1 MDYNKSKEVV
11 SMLNFEDEC
20 FYQHNEIS
28 FSQYKY
34 NKDRK
39 SIEHTHDFFEIA
51 YVADGCGKHIV
62 NGKSFD
68 ISKGDYIIIDSSA
81 SHYYTGEIEIRNLL
95 FRPRFLDKT
104 YKNIRTIQEMYQT
117 LMFNNTNRIA
127 PVDPIYC
134 VFKDTN
140 DILDK
145 IMYIK
150 EEIENKQIGYIECS
164 KAVLLQIIMISI
176 RNIFSEN
183 NSNSNSPIAYIEKYI
198 YEHYD
203 EDINLSSLC
212 NELGYSLSH
221 ISKKFKFETGYTFS
235 EYLQKTRIHFA
246 CRFFVNSP
254 GAKVYDVAEKVGYN
268 DIKYFSK
275 IFKKYI
281 GTSPRTFSTDITKAK

>member
-1 MDYNKSKEVV
+1 
-11 SMLNFEDEC
+11 MLNFDDEC

-51 YVADGCGKHIV
+51 YVADGYGKHIV

-68 ISKGDYIIIDSSA
+68 ISKGNYIIIDSSA
-81 SHYYTGEIEIRNLL
+81 SHYYTGEIEIINLL

-117 LMFNNTNRIA
+117 LMFNNVMHLTPIE
-127 PVDPIYC
+127 PIYC
-134 VFKDTN
+134 VYRDN
-140 DILDK
+140 NNILEK

-150 EEIENKQIGYIECS
+150 EEIENKQIGYVECS
-164 KAVLLQIIMISI
+164 KAVLLQIMMISI
-176 RNIFSEN
+176 RNICNEN
-183 NSNSNSPIAYIEKYI
+183 STNSNSPVAYIEKYI

-203 EDINLSSLC
+203 ENISLTSLC

-221 ISKKFKFETGYTFS
+221 TSKRFKAETGYTFS

-254 GAKVYDVAEKVGYN
+254 GAKVYDVAEKVGYS
-268 DIKYFSK
+268 DIKYFNE

-281 GTSPRTFSTDITKAK
+281 GTSPRAFSRDMANAK